1 MNIPPNSKLG
11 QCMMQHNGDN
21 NELVS
26 LISELVMDNKCSCQ
40 FTCTVSCVG
49 CLLYISASKN
59 TILSLKVVLV
69 MWLPA
74 LWIINDPYFPKGS
87 RLKTAICTMCK
98 SITCILAR
106 GLYTASVHHHNTC
119 LACIQH
125 FCYEKPLLCCHLLQM
140 SSENV
145 IEMVSLYLHCWC
157 MYLTLLL
164 VKWAVCIC
172 KFVSGGSFVVPRV
185 SCHFVCDSSE
195 TPGTWR
201 SISSPEAPRTF
212 QRTVWREHSSSVR
225 TKD

>member
-1 MNIPPNSKLG
+1 
-11 QCMMQHNGDN
+11 
-21 NELVS
+21 
-26 LISELVMDNKCSCQ
+26 MDNKCNCR

-59 TILSLKVVLV
+59 TILSLKTALV

-87 RLKTAICTMCK
+87 RLKTAIHTMCK

-106 GLYTASVHHHNTC
+106 VCIRLLYIITTRAW
-119 LACIQH
+119 LAYNI

-145 IEMVSLYLHCWC
+145 IEMVSVYLHCWC

-164 VKWAVCIC
+164 VKWTVCIC
-172 KFVSGGSFVVPRV
+172 KFVSGGSFVFPRV
-185 SCHFVCDSSE
+185 SRRFVCDSSE

-212 QRTVWREHSSSVR
+212 RRTVWREHSSSVR